1 MPSPIRF
8 NRSLMFPQASE
19 FEQLLQ
25 EVCSQG
31 MQQVRAMP
39 SSRVILTNVSFS
51 FQADL
56 ERLLIEFCEHLPVDF
71 SNLL

>member
-1 MPSPIRF
+1 
-8 NRSLMFPQASE
+8 MFPQASE

-31 MQQVRAMP
+31 MQQVRALP
-39 SSRVILTNVSFS
+39 SCRVILANS